1 MGPRNSAFELRR
13 LFKPVSVTKNMV
25 AASDPS
31 LAPACTGKAGHT
43 LYIQR
48 IAVHLTTTAAQS
60 LTFQDT
66 AGTPIVLAKLPNS
79 ATVGDQHIL
88 LDSDEGVPCT
98 EGKSLDMVASAAGLA
113 GSVWIEGY
121 LKQTGTIADS
131 ALATGGA

>member
-1 MGPRNSAFELRR
+1 MGLRNSAFELRR
-13 LFKPVSVTKNMV
+13 FFKSVSTTKNMV
-25 AASDPS
+25 AGADPS
-31 LAPACTGKAGHT
+31 LAPACAGKAGHT

-48 IAVHLTTTAAQS
+48 IAVHLVTTAAQS

-66 AGTPIVLAKLPNS
+66 AGTPIVIAKFPNS
-79 ATVGDQHIL
+79 SVVGPVIEL
-88 LDSDEGVPCT
+88 LESEEGIPLT

-121 LKQTGTIADS
+121 LKQTGTISES